1 MTNTNPH
8 ITIRD
13 VSKTYPSPRGNVT
26 ALTDVTMDIRKGE
39 FLSLLG
45 PSGCG
50 KSTLLQLIAGLTS
63 TSTGTMQLGGK
74 TITEPPLGLG
84 MAFQRDTLLDWRNVL
99 QNVMLPV
106 EMKRL
111 KGSEYKDRAIHLLT
125 SFGLKDF
132 LGKNPWEL
140 SGGMR
145 QRVAI
150 CRALV
155 TDPELLLMDEPFGAL
170 DALTRDE
177 LNLEL
182 QEIWLKSGKTI
193 VFVTHSIAEAIFL
206 SDRVSVMAA
215 RPGRVVETL
224 DVQFPRS
231 RALSIRET
239 PEFAVLTRRVREIF
253 ENNGV
258 FTNEH

>member
-1 MTNTNPH
+1 MTTSSPH
-8 ITIRD
+8 IVIRD
-13 VSKTYPSPRGNVT
+13 VSKTYASPRGSVT
-26 ALTDVTMDIRKGE
+26 ALTNVTLDIRKGE

-63 TSTGTMQLGGK
+63 PSTGTMEIGGER
-74 TITEPPLGLG
+74 ITQPPLGLG
-84 MAFQRDTLLDWRNVL
+84 MAFQRDVLLDWRSVL
-99 QNVMLPV
+99 ENVMLPV

-111 KGSEYKDRAIHLLT
+111 KGSEYKDRAVHLLT

-132 LGKNPWEL
+132 LGKSPWEL

-224 DVQFPRS
+224 DVNFPRT
-231 RALSIRET
+231 RALSIREA
-239 PEFAVLTRRVREIF
+239 PEFSAMTRRVREIF
-253 ENNGV
+253 EMNGV
-258 FTNEH
+258 FSNEH